1 MIGILGGMGTQA
13 GLDFCNKL
21 AILNRG
27 KIDQEYPL
35 FLLYNKSNIP
45 GRPESIGIQTK
56 SLSNKSTNKV
66 SKIKYNKV
74 LKSLLRGCKLLE
86 KNKCKFIVI
95 PCNTAHYWF
104 DDLQK
109 KVNISIINM
118 PKEVFKFTKQ
128 NCRKNSKIGL
138 LATEGTLKTGVYHNF
153 FNKSYD
159 LIQPLQTL
167 QNRSVNKAIKLV
179 KMGNVKAAAKAIK
192 PAINYLLKMKCKKI
206 ILGCT
211 ELPIAIFAFKSFK
224 NVKSSKIFLDPN
236 LSGANSAMHKRRRGG
251 GQKKTEKPDGRRVA
265 EMIYLKIVDI
275 KKQNSQINNI
285 QAFEIFMT
293 TKDFDL
299 ISSGEYHD
307 QWFSELKQNNFV
319 DKVTKKK
326 INNETIKLLELQK
339 DSMVKFLM
347 KIPKLYYAKS
357 HFPLEISQ
365 RAFDHLW
372 RVCESYEMWCKET
385 KQEKLIILNI
395 LD

>member
-1 MIGILGGMGTQA
+1 MQKNT
-13 GLDFCNKL
+13 DKP
-21 AILNRG
+21 
-27 KIDQEYPL
+27 Y
-35 FLLYNKSNIP
+35 
-45 GRPESIGIQTK
+45 
-56 SLSNKSTNKV
+56 
-66 SKIKYNKV
+66 V
-74 LKSLLRGCKLLE
+74 L
-86 KNKCKFIVI
+86 
-95 PCNTAHYWF
+95 
-104 DDLQK
+104 
-109 KVNISIINM
+109 
-118 PKEVFKFTKQ
+118 
-128 NCRKNSKIGL
+128 
-138 LATEGTLKTGVYHNF
+138 
-153 FNKSYD
+153 
-159 LIQPLQTL
+159 
-167 QNRSVNKAIKLV
+167 
-179 KMGNVKAAAKAIK
+179 
-192 PAINYLLKMKCKKI
+192 
-206 ILGCT
+206 
-211 ELPIAIFAFKSFK
+211 
-224 NVKSSKIFLDPN
+224 
-236 LSGANSAMHKRRRGG
+236 
-251 GQKKTEKPDGRRVA
+251 RVA
-265 EMIYLKIVDI
+265 EMIYLKIADI

-385 KQEKLIILNI
+385 KQEKLIKLKI